1 MQKKTMM
8 LPAFLLLAACG
19 QSDAKKAE
27 SAAAMA
33 EIRNQRVAREF
44 VSGVLKDPGSAEFRN
59 QRGLCG
65 EVNSKNSFGG
75 YGGFKRFI
83 AASKEMVVFENDGRM
98 NPGDFEKAWSMHCR

>member
-1 MQKKTMM
+1 MQKMIVM
-8 LPAFLLLAACG
+8 FPAFLLLAACG

-44 VSGVLKDPGSAEFRN
+44 VGGVLKDPGSAEFRN

-75 YGGFKRFI
+75 YVGFRRFI

-98 NPGDFEKAWSMHCR
+98 NPGDFDTAWATHCC

>member
-1 MQKKTMM
+1 MQKMILM

-44 VSGVLKDPGSAEFRN
+44 VGGVLKDPGSAEFRN
-59 QRGLCG
+59 QHGLCG

-75 YGGFKRFI
+75 YVGFRRFI
-83 AASKEMVVFENDGRM
+83 AATKEMVVFENDGRM
-98 NPGDFEKAWSMHCR
+98 SPRDFEAAWSTHCR

>member
-1 MQKKTMM
+1 MQKMILM
-8 LPAFLLLAACG
+8 LPAFLLMAACG

-44 VSGVLKDPGSAEFRN
+44 VGGVLKDPGSAEFRN
-59 QRGLCG
+59 QHGLCG

-75 YGGFKRFI
+75 YVGFRRFI
-83 AASKEMVVFENDGRM
+83 AATKEMVVFENDGRM
-98 NPGDFEKAWSMHCR
+98 SPRDFEAAWLTHCR

>member
-1 MQKKTMM
+1 MQKMILM

-44 VSGVLKDPGSAEFRN
+44 VGGVLKDPGSAEFRN
-59 QRGLCG
+59 QHGLCG
-65 EVNSKNSFGG
+65 EVNSTNSFGG
-75 YGGFKRFI
+75 YVGFRRFI
-83 AASKEMVVFENDGRM
+83 AATKEMVVFENDGRM
-98 NPGDFEKAWSMHCR
+98 SPRDFETVWSTHCR

>member
-1 MQKKTMM
+1 MQKMIVM

-44 VSGVLKDPGSAEFRN
+44 VAGVLKDPGSAEFRN

-75 YGGFKRFI
+75 YVGFRRFI
-83 AASKEMVVFENDGRM
+83 AATKEMVVFENDGRM
-98 NPGDFEKAWSMHCR
+98 NPGDFEKVWSAHCR